1 VLGNKL
7 TQINSIV
14 FHTHHTWSAG
24 IHFVDSFSNNTQSSP
39 VTKSSIT
46 ENGIFVIV
54 NCPRSPTI
62 THCCDFQSFVTDEQC
77 CKPYRPFKLL
87 VFKIAKMILIVFMKN
102 PQKIPNFSS
111 EHENDIN
118 KIFVFYVTLKY
129 SDSALSNRI

>member
-1 VLGNKL
+1 MERWNSFRRFISQQHAEL
-7 TQINSIV
+7 TSNQK
-14 FHTHHTWSAG
+14 FHHGKWHL
-24 IHFVDSFSNNTQSSP
+24 
-39 VTKSSIT
+39 
-46 ENGIFVIV
+46 VIV
-54 NCPRSPTI
+54 NCPCSPPI

-129 SDSALSNRI
+129 SHSALRNRI